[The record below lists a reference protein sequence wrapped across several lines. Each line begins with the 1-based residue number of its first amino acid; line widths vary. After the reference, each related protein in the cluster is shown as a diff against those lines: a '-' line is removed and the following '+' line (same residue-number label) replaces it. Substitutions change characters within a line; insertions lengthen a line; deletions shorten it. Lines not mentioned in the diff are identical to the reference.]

1 MTKIAA
7 VAFPASLF
15 YRRYGVGVTR
25 APSLHLTI
33 HSSRSLFTGRLNSG
47 VRPLNGVLWGNKVE
61 ESKNGG
67 AGNNEP
73 ADERDSTSFRP
84 GMDPI
89 RATRDMVLKPKAILG
104 AFLVYGGTAA
114 YLFLGNISSIQEL
127 LYTHSR
133 ELVAIPLVL
142 IGMYL
147 FVSEF
152 MKSRARYEPR
162 FVDVDVTTK
171 RQNVGVSMLGLA
183 AKIEELQL
191 ALEASKSL
199 PRTDATQGALPPP
212 RTPSPDVTFVLYFE
226 SIRSLLEQKAEVA
239 DKKASILLDKGTAY
253 SRFGIGFFVF
263 AIITWQVVAHYTGF
277 QIQYIYG
284 IVSTSLL
291 FVFIEF
297 LSAWFLKQYRQFV
310 DTSTYL
316 IKVKSIFDKYMLVYL
331 AGKEAIAE
339 GHDSRKATRML
350 FGLLSEEIAW
360 PDTYLT
366 KNPDVN
372 FAKEALEAMTLMI
385 KSIKADAKSRVDSRE
400 NADEPA

>member
-1 MTKIAA
+1 MYPGYSCAFSARLAKLLPLLVAECLAAFAIRLTLWPQAGVSPNLVTKIAA

-142 IGMYL
+142 IGML
-147 FVSEF
+147 
-152 MKSRARYEPR
+152 
-162 FVDVDVTTK
+162 
-171 RQNVGVSMLGLA
+171 
-183 AKIEELQL
+183 
-191 ALEASKSL
+191 SL
-199 PRTDATQGALPPP
+199 
-212 RTPSPDVTFVLYFE
+212 
-226 SIRSLLEQKAEVA
+226 IH
-239 DKKASILLDKGTAY
+239 I
-253 SRFGIGFFVF
+253 
-263 AIITWQVVAHYTGF
+263 
-277 QIQYIYG
+277 
-284 IVSTSLL
+284 
-291 FVFIEF
+291 
-297 LSAWFLKQYRQFV
+297 
-310 DTSTYL
+310 
-316 IKVKSIFDKYMLVYL
+316 
-331 AGKEAIAE
+331 
-339 GHDSRKATRML
+339 
-350 FGLLSEEIAW
+350 
-360 PDTYLT
+360 
-366 KNPDVN
+366 
-372 FAKEALEAMTLMI
+372 
-385 KSIKADAKSRVDSRE
+385 
-400 NADEPA
+400 